1 MFKDIYMSYDYLNM
15 KSLYDRVKPIRGTD
29 IRPLKSRTRKHEQ
42 VVRVDGGLPG
52 TESYA
57 ARLHQTNCVVYHPDN
72 TFSVTHGGWVT
83 PTTANFLTR
92 FLPLG
97 VYCVKV
103 RNVLWVY
110 DYSREVKYPI
120 SSEPVR
126 FTMVNRK
133 VVPVSPMTIPRK
145 LVDRGLTKVIQAK
158 MEPFLRFAKTFL
170 SMSDGWVMH
179 DTIKQHFT
187 KLPKPVAT
195 NYYLFNT
202 PGFSATPSPSG
213 RDLPR
218 ELASPQQDK
227 CVLVNAHS
235 FHGVCSRSSGAESF
249 TDYISTMPE
258 DDFLYVLCLLA
269 LWVHV
274 ARVSGRVA
282 ETVVVDTAY
291 GYQSKREYLDIQLD
305 YKKLR
310 EALFKYITK
319 RSDVHKTVHVEPSD
333 KFLTKVA

>member
-1 MFKDIYMSYDYLNM
+1 MFKEIYMAYDYLNM

-29 IRPLKSRTRKHEQ
+29 IRPLKERTRKHEQ

-57 ARLHQTNCVVYHPDN
+57 ARLHQTNCVVYHPDD
-72 TFSVTHGGWVT
+72 TFSVAHGGWAT
-83 PTTANFLTR
+83 PSTARFLTR

-110 DYSREVKYPI
+110 DYAREAKYPI
-120 SSEPVR
+120 GSEPVR
-126 FTMVNRK
+126 FTMVDRK
-133 VVPVSPMTIPRK
+133 VVPVSPMLIPRK
-145 LVDRGLTKVIQAK
+145 LVDRGLTKVIQGK
-158 MEPFLRFAKTFL
+158 MGPFLRFAKTFL

-187 KLPKPVAT
+187 KLPPVET
-195 NYYLFNT
+195 HHFNNS
-202 PGFSATPSPSG
+202 GFLATPSPAG
-213 RDLPR
+213 RGLPSLFVSQR
-218 ELASPQQDK
+218 QSDCA
-227 CVLVNAHS
+227 LVNARS

-291 GYQSKREYLDIQLD
+291 GYQNKREYLDIQLD

>member
-29 IRPLKSRTRKHEQ
+29 IRPLKERTRKHEQ

-57 ARLHQTNCVVYHPDN
+57 ARLHQTNCIVYHPDD
-72 TFSVTHGGWVT
+72 TFSVTHGGWAT
-83 PTTANFLTR
+83 QSTARFLTR
-92 FLPLG
+92 VLPHG
-97 VYCVKV
+97 VYCVKAC
-103 RNVLWVY
+103 NVLWVC
-110 DYSREVKYPI
+110 DYSREAKYPI

-126 FTMVNRK
+126 FTMVNHK
-133 VVPVSPMTIPRK
+133 VVPVSPMLIPRK
-145 LVDRGLTKVIQAK
+145 LVDRGLTKVIQDK

-179 DTIKQHFT
+179 DTIKQHLVPSVSRTSFA
-187 KLPKPVAT
+187 AT
-195 NYYLFNT
+195 AFL
-202 PGFSATPSPSG
+202 ATPSPSG

-218 ELASPQQDK
+218 GLASPQQNR
-227 CVLVNAHS
+227 CALVNAHS

-258 DDFLYVLCLLA
+258 EDFLYGLCLLA
-269 LWVHV
+269 LWVHG
-274 ARVSGRVA
+274 ARVSGREA
-282 ETVVVDTAY
+282 ETIVVDTAY

-310 EALFKYITK
+310 EVLFRYITK
-319 RSDVHKTVHVEPSD
+319 RSDIHKIVHVEPSD

>member
-15 KSLYDRVKPIRGTD
+15 KSLYERVKPIRGTD
-29 IRPLKSRTRKHEQ
+29 IRPLKARTRKHEQ
-42 VVRVDGGLPG
+42 VVRVDVDGGLAG

-57 ARLHQTNCVVYHPDN
+57 ARFHQTNCVVYHPDD

-92 FLPLG
+92 FLPIG

-103 RNVLWVY
+103 SNVLWVY

-120 SSEPVR
+120 GSEPVR

-133 VVPVSPMTIPRK
+133 VVPVSPMKIPRK

-179 DTIKQHFT
+179 DTIKQHVT
-187 KLPKPVAT
+187 KLPPVET
-195 NYYLFNT
+195 YHFNT
-202 PGFSATPSPSG
+202 PGFLATPSPAG

-218 ELASPQQDK
+218 GLALPQQNG

-235 FHGVCSRSSGAESF
+235 FHVTCNRGKGADLF

-258 DDFLYVLCLLA
+258 EDFLYGLCLLA
-269 LWVHV
+269 LWVHG
-274 ARVSGRVA
+274 ARVNGRVA
-282 ETVVVDTAY
+282 DTVMVDTAY